1 MIVYPLKNILETLYK
16 NEAATKYNTRDII
29 YENSNSIFADGK
41 SLSKSEIKEIK
52 KAAEADLITFFRGN
66 FHCEKNK
73 EIEAFLY
80 DYDHAV
86 RFQKE
91 SRARTFIITNDKSLN
106 KIYGY
111 FTLSILLFGN
121 KTSKE
126 EKFISNTKLRKLQG
140 YSAPNDET
148 VYWGFLIAQLGRNDG
163 ISKELLDLDKILSF
177 IKTELAKAKEIVG
190 GSVIMLEAV
199 NNEKLIKK
207 YEEVGFKYLQTVSPY
222 KQLFIWD
229 DEY

>member
-1 MIVYPLKNILETLYK
+1 MIIYPLKNILETLYK
-16 NEAATKYNTRDII
+16 NEISTRYNTEDII
-29 YENSNSIFADGK
+29 YESSSSIFVNGK
-41 SLSKSEIKEIK
+41 ELNKSEIKDIQRT
-52 KAAEADLITFFRGN
+52 AEKDLIEFFKEN
-66 FHCEKNK
+66 FHCKKNK
-73 EIEAFLY
+73 DIELFLH

-91 SRARTFIITNDKSLN
+91 NKARTFIITNDRGLS

-140 YSAPNDET
+140 YCASNNEMI
-148 VYWGFLIAQLGRNDG
+148 YWGFLIAQLGRNDNV
-163 ISKELLDLDKILSF
+163 SKELLDLEKILSF
-177 IKTELAKAKEIVG
+177 IKAELAKSKEVIG
-190 GSVIMLEAV
+190 GNIIMLEAV

-229 DEY
+229 EEY